1 MPIMMYRDALRRAL
15 YEEMK
20 ADPSVFVLGEDIGL
34 YGGAYAV
41 TKGLLEEF
49 GPDRI
54 RDTPMSE
61 AAIVGAAIGAAMV
74 GGRPVAEIMYV
85 DFMTLT
91 MDQVVNQAAKIHF
104 MFGGQIKVPC
114 VIRTQQ
120 GTGRGAGAQHSQ
132 SLESWFIHTPG
143 LKVVAPS
150 TPADAYGLLR
160 ASIQDDNPVI
170 FLEHKGLYAVK
181 DEVPEE
187 PFVTSLGVADVR
199 RTGSDV
205 TLISYSRT
213 MQLALEVAAQLE
225 QRDIS
230 VEVVDL
236 RTLQPLDMETVLRS
250 VEKTRRAVVLHEA
263 VMTGGLGAE
272 VSARITEALFHQ
284 LLSPVRRVAA
294 ADAPLPANVALEKYV
309 VPNAEQV
316 IRAIEETL
324 AVKQQIAR

>member
-1 MPIMMYRDALRRAL
+1 MSVMMYREALRRAL

-20 ADPSVFVLGEDIGL
+20 ADPRVFVLGEDIGL

-49 GPDRI
+49 GADRV

-61 AAIVGAAIGAAMV
+61 AMIVGAAIGAAMI

-85 DFMTLT
+85 DFMTLV
-91 MDQVVNQAAKIHF
+91 MDQIVNQAAKIHY

-132 SLESWFIHTPG
+132 SLESWFVHTPG
-143 LKVVAPS
+143 LKVVAPA

-160 ASIQDDNPVI
+160 ASIQDDNPII

-181 DEVPEE
+181 GEVPEE
-187 PFVTSLGVADVR
+187 PFVTPLGVADVKR
-199 RTGSDV
+199 VGSDV
-205 TLISYSRT
+205 TLITYSR
-213 MQLALEVAAQLE
+213 MVHLALEVAAQLE
-225 QRDIS
+225 KQNIG

-236 RTLQPLDMETVLRS
+236 RSLQPLDMETIFRS
-250 VEKTRRAVVLHEA
+250 VQKTRRAVVLHEA
-263 VMTGGLGAE
+263 VKTGGLGAE
-272 VSARITEALFHQ
+272 LSARITETLFDH
-284 LLSPVRRVAA
+284 LLGPVQRVAA
-294 ADAPLPANVALEKYV
+294 YDVPLPANVALEKYV
-309 VPNAEQV
+309 IPNAEQV
-316 IRAIEETL
+316 TQAIQRSLE
-324 AVKQQIAR
+324 VKQKV

>member
-1 MPIMMYRDALRRAL
+1 MMYRDALRRAL

-20 ADPSVFVLGEDIGL
+20 ADPRVFLLGEDIGL

-41 TKGLLEEF
+41 TKGLLDEF
-49 GPDRI
+49 GPQRV

-61 AAIVGAAIGAAMV
+61 AVIVGAAIGAAMI

-91 MDQVVNQAAKIHF
+91 MDQIVNQAAKIHF

-143 LKVVAPS
+143 LKVVAPA

-181 DEVPEE
+181 EEVAEE
-187 PFVTSLGVADVR
+187 PFVTPLGVADVK

-205 TLISYSRT
+205 TLITYSR
-213 MQLALEVAAQLE
+213 MVHLALDVAAQLE
-225 QRDIS
+225 QRQIS
-230 VEVVDL
+230 VEVIDL

-263 VMTGGLGAE
+263 VMTGGLGGE
-272 VSARITEALFHQ
+272 LSARINEALFDQ

-294 ADAPLPANVALEKYV
+294 RDVPLPANVALEKYV

-316 IRAIEETL
+316 IGVIEEML
-324 AVKQQIAR
+324 EVKQQIVR

>member
-1 MPIMMYRDALRRAL
+1 MSVMMYRDALRRAL

-20 ADPSVFVLGEDIGL
+20 ADPRVFVLGEDVGA

-41 TKGLLEEF
+41 TKGLAAEF
-49 GPDRI
+49 GTERV

-61 AAIVGAAIGAAMV
+61 AMIVGAAVGAAMV

-85 DFMTLT
+85 DFITLA
-91 MDQVVNQAAKIHF
+91 MDQIVNQAAKIHY

-143 LKVVAPS
+143 LKVVAPA

-181 DEVPEE
+181 DEVPDE
-187 PFVTSLGVADVR
+187 PYVTPIGVADVKR
-199 RTGSDV
+199 EGSDV
-205 TLISYSRT
+205 TLITYSR
-213 MQLALEVAAQLE
+213 MLHVALDAAKQLAE
-225 QRDIS
+225 QNIS
-230 VEVVDL
+230 VEVIDL
-236 RTLQPLDMETVLRS
+236 RSLLPLDMDTVLRS
-250 VEKTRRAVVLHEA
+250 VAKTRRAVVLHEA
-263 VMTGGLGAE
+263 VLTGGLGGE
-272 VSARITEALFHQ
+272 LSARINEALFSE
-284 LLSPVRRVAA
+284 LLAPVQRVTAP
-294 ADAPLPANVALEKYV
+294 DVPLPANVTLEKYL

-316 IRAIEETL
+316 KKAIEKTL
-324 AVKQQIAR
+324 ESKQKVH

>member
-1 MPIMMYRDALRRAL
+1 MSVMMYRDALRRAL

-20 ADPSVFVLGEDIGL
+20 ADPRVFVLGEDVGA

-41 TKGLLEEF
+41 TKGLSAEF
-49 GPDRI
+49 GTERV

-61 AAIVGAAIGAAMV
+61 AMIVGAAVGAAMV

-85 DFMTLT
+85 DFITLA
-91 MDQVVNQAAKIHF
+91 MDQIVNQAAKIHY

-143 LKVVAPS
+143 LKVVAPA

-181 DEVPEE
+181 DEVPDE
-187 PFVTSLGVADVR
+187 PYVTPIGVADVKR
-199 RTGSDV
+199 EGSDV
-205 TLISYSRT
+205 TLITYSR
-213 MQLALEVAAQLE
+213 MLHVALDAAKQLAE
-225 QRDIS
+225 QNVS
-230 VEVVDL
+230 VEVIDL
-236 RTLQPLDMETVLRS
+236 RSLLPLDMDTVLRS
-250 VEKTRRAVVLHEA
+250 VAKTRRAVVLHEA
-263 VMTGGLGAE
+263 VLTGGLGGE
-272 VSARITEALFHQ
+272 LSARINEALFSE
-284 LLSPVRRVAA
+284 LLAPVQRVTAP
-294 ADAPLPANVALEKYV
+294 DVPLPANVTLEKYL

-316 IRAIEETL
+316 KKAIEKTL
-324 AVKQQIAR
+324 ESKQKVH

>member
-1 MPIMMYRDALRRAL
+1 MSVMMYRDALRRAL

-20 ADPSVFVLGEDIGL
+20 ADPRVFVLGEDVGA

-41 TKGLLEEF
+41 TKGLIAEF
-49 GPDRI
+49 GADRV

-61 AAIVGAAIGAAMV
+61 AMIVGAAVGAAMV

-85 DFMTLT
+85 DFITLA
-91 MDQVVNQAAKIHF
+91 MDQIVNQAAKIHY

-143 LKVVAPS
+143 LKVVAPA

-181 DEVPEE
+181 DEVPDE
-187 PFVTSLGVADVR
+187 PYVTPIGVADVKR
-199 RTGSDV
+199 EGSDV
-205 TLISYSRT
+205 TLITYSR
-213 MQLALEVAAQLE
+213 MLQVALDAAKQLAE
-225 QRDIS
+225 QNIS

-236 RTLQPLDMETVLRS
+236 RSLLPLDMDTVLRS
-250 VEKTRRAVVLHEA
+250 VAKTRRAVVLHEA
-263 VMTGGLGAE
+263 VLTGGLGGE
-272 VSARITEALFHQ
+272 LSARINEALFSE
-284 LLSPVRRVAA
+284 LLAPVQRVTAP
-294 ADAPLPANVALEKYV
+294 DVPLPANVTLEKYL

-316 IRAIEETL
+316 KKAIEKTL
-324 AVKQQIAR
+324 ESKQKVH